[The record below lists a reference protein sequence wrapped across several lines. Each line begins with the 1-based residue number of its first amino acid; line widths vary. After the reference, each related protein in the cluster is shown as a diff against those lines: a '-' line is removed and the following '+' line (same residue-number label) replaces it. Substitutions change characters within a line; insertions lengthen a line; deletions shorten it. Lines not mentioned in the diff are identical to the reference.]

1 MSDIIQ
7 KISSYNLFNY
17 LLPGI
22 IFSVFL
28 EKVTMYKIIQE
39 DILINTFLFYFIGLC
54 ISRVGSIIVEPTLKW
69 FKILKFGEY
78 KDFIDISNVDPKI
91 EILSESNNMYRT
103 FVSAILGLL
112 LVVFYE
118 NLQNK
123 YNWTVDTSMII
134 LILILLF
141 LFLFSYIKQTN
152 YIRTRIES
160 QKDKD

>member
-28 EKVTMYKIIQE
+28 EKATMYKIIQE
-39 DILINTFLFYFIGLC
+39 DILINAFLFYFIGLC
-54 ISRVGSIIVEPTLKW
+54 ISRIGSIIIEP
-69 FKILKFGEY
+69 ILKFMGIIKFANY
-78 KDFIDISNVDPKI
+78 NDFVNASKSDSKI

-103 FVSAILGLL
+103 FISTIFTLIIVIL
-112 LVVFYE
+112 YE
-118 NLQNK
+118 VLQNK
-123 YNWTVDTSMII
+123 YSLTNNTSLMI
-134 LILILLF
+134 LICILFL

-152 YIRTRIES
+152 YIKKRIES
-160 QKDKD
+160 QK